1 MNNQEF
7 NEELENIITLQDENG
22 EDTDFELLD
31 VIDYEG
37 KEYIVLIPVEDEDGN
52 VLILEVETDGDEES
66 YATVD
71 DEEILNAV
79 FEIFKENFKDE
90 FNFVD

>member
-37 KEYIVLIPVEDEDGN
+37 KEYIVLIPLEDEDGN
-52 VLILEVETDGDEES
+52 VLILEVETDDDEES

>member
-37 KEYIVLIPVEDEDGN
+37 KEYIVLIPVEDEAGN